1 MRNII
6 SIHKLFCFR
15 LLLAALLG
23 GMFFNSCVPP
33 SDLDTR
39 IVNIS
44 YKDTAWQRIYM
55 LQERQDIHGLY
66 VLMHDKNPTS
76 RYGVAMAFAS
86 IRDSSTLDSLFVLLK
101 DYNLKVRE
109 AAAYALGQVGS
120 TKASNALLAAFDR
133 KDSTN
138 QKQYFN
144 SQVLEALGKCGN
156 PNLLESLASITTY
169 LKSDT
174 LLMLGQARSIY
185 RYGLRGITIPKG
197 TIKMVNNTIDKNVP
211 YSVRLI
217 SAHYL
222 SRVKN
227 INIDT
232 FGAVLINSYRK
243 ESSPDIRMAI
253 ASSLGK
259 IKTEENYNAVKS
271 LYYTEKDPRVQCNI
285 LLALK
290 NAPYETSKYFFRK
303 ALDNKN
309 VQVSLVAA
317 QYFNTNGIFKDAG
330 WYWAMARDTLSE
342 PARAQIYTIA
352 SKFIP
357 AYKPIERGAL
367 DAELKI
373 RFTQEPNPYIK
384 ADYIKALGK
393 SPYNFRLIRQIGLN
407 SAIVPVRTASIESI
421 SEIINDPAFY
431 YSFGENAKQVKRELV
446 DIVAQAMLNGDVG
459 LMAVAS
465 EIIREPKLNF
475 KLWFPDFTFIKSA
488 QAKLKLPRDIETYQ
502 EVQKT
507 LDFLEEKPEKVKQK
521 MPYTHSLDWKLLNYI
536 KQESKAVIETTKGQ
550 IILKFFPNDAPATVA
565 NFIQLTQTGFFNGKA
580 FHRVVPNFVIQT
592 GCPRGDGYGSL
603 NYTIRSELPPLHYDE
618 GGYVGM
624 ASAGNHTEC
633 SQWFITHSPT
643 PHLDGNYTI
652 FAKVSEGMDVVN
664 KIVQGDKIN
673 KITIQY

>member
-1 MRNII
+1 MKYIA
-6 SIHKLFCFR
+6 SHHKLFGFK
-15 LLLAALLG
+15 LFLTIIVAG
-23 GMFFNSCVPP
+23 IFFDSCVPP
-33 SDLDTR
+33 SELDTR
-39 IVNIS
+39 IVSVS
-44 YKDTAWQRIYM
+44 YRDTAWQRIYN
-55 LQERQDIHGLY
+55 LQERQDLHVLY
-66 VLMHDKNPTS
+66 ALMKDKNPTS

-86 IRDSSTLDSLFVLLK
+86 IRDSSTLDSLLVLLS

-109 AAAYALGQVGS
+109 AAAYALGQIGS

-144 SQVLEALGKCGN
+144 SLVMEALGKCGT
-156 PNLLESLASITTY
+156 PNLLEPLATISTY

-174 LLMLGQARSIY
+174 LLMLGQARAIY
-185 RYGLRGITIPKG
+185 RYGLRGYTNPKG
-197 TIKMVNNTIDKNVP
+197 TAKMVNNTIDKNVA

-232 FGAVLINSYRK
+232 FQNVLVTSFRR
-243 ESSPDIRMAI
+243 EASADIRMAI

-259 IKTEENYNAVKS
+259 IKSEDNYGELKT
-271 LYYTEKDPRVQCNI
+271 LYTTEKDPRVQCNI
-285 LLALK
+285 LIALK
-290 NAPYETSKYFFRK
+290 NAPYETSKFFFRK
-303 ALDNKN
+303 ALVNKN
-309 VQVSLVAA
+309 AQVALTAA
-317 QYFNTNGIFKDAG
+317 QYFIANGIFKDAG
-330 WYWAMARDTLSE
+330 WYWEMARDTLTE
-342 PARAQIYTIA
+342 PVKAQMYTIA
-352 SKFIP
+352 SKLIP
-357 AYKPIERGAL
+357 SYKPIERAAI
-367 DAELKI
+367 DAELKT
-373 RFTQEPNPYIK
+373 RFNQEQNSYIK

-407 SAIVPVRTASIESI
+407 SAIVPVRTASMESI

-431 YSFGENAKQVKRELV
+431 YTFGENAKQVKRELV
-446 DIVAQAMLNGDVG
+446 DIVAQAILNGDVG

-465 EIIREPKLNF
+465 EIIRNPKLNF
-475 KLWFPDFTFIKSA
+475 KLWFNDISFIKSA
-488 QAKLKLPRDIETYQ
+488 QQKLKLPRDIETYQ
-502 EVQKT
+502 DVQKT
-507 LDFLEEKPEKVKQK
+507 IDFLEDKPEKAKQK
-521 MPYTHSLDWKLLNYI
+521 MGYSHPLDWKLLSYI
-536 KQESKAVIETTKGQ
+536 KQGSKAIIETDKGK
-550 IILKFFPNDAPATVA
+550 IILKFFANDAPASVA

-618 GGYVGM
+618 EGYVGM

-633 SQWFITHSPT
+633 SQWFITYSPT

-652 FAKVSEGMDVVN
+652 FAKVTEGMDVIN
-664 KIVQGDKIN
+664 KIIQGDKII